1 MDKYVYHLLGRSHLD
16 LTDELSLRLFGSD
29 GEQKQHET
37 ALSSGNKRPHLTPQE
52 IFGLKAI
59 VMYIHALAVS
69 KKNVPQ
75 LISEPIELV
84 RDIRLVVDEHKNDEL
99 DSAVTGV
106 PLLHWPGIKTDPG
119 FTRLAK
125 PPKPKKDTNRL
136 PSFLKNEQKSSSS
149 SAPSH
154 LKKERVPCNICQ
166 ACISPDCGR
175 CHFCMDMPRFGGA
188 GKLRQPCQLRLCL
201 QPLLLPTIVCNIC
214 NLDGWFAETNLRLIE

>member
-75 LISEPIELV
+75 LSL
-84 RDIRLVVDEHKNDEL
+84 
-99 DSAVTGV
+99 S
-106 PLLHWPGIKTDPG
+106 PL
-119 FTRLAK
+119 
-125 PPKPKKDTNRL
+125 
-136 PSFLKNEQKSSSS
+136 SSSGTS
-149 SAPSH
+149 GLWWTSTKTTSWT
-154 LKKERVPCNICQ
+154 
-166 ACISPDCGR
+166 
-175 CHFCMDMPRFGGA
+175 
-188 GKLRQPCQLRLCL
+188 
-201 QPLLLPTIVCNIC
+201 LP
-214 NLDGWFAETNLRLIE
+214 